1 MAINGITVREERE
14 NLHTIV
20 KAKLERLCLTRL
32 TRHDQAVRLL
42 DIPKLQVVKIHKPT
56 ASSFNHFNQ
65 VLAELKCL
73 TS

>member
-1 MAINGITVREERE
+1 VTMLSKTD
-14 NLHTIV
+14 
-20 KAKLERLCLTRL
+20 
-32 TRHDQAVRLL
+32 RHDQAVRLL

-56 ASSFNHFNQ
+56 TSSFNHFNQ